1 MRKPLLLAVIL
12 VALTGLSAAAMY
24 ARRGGDLPTI
34 ATDVV
39 SRGNVVTL
47 VSATGTLEAVETVEV
62 GSQVSGVVQNLYAD
76 FNSIVRKGQ
85 VLARL
90 DPSLIQADISRA
102 QATLQGAEADR
113 ERLKVML
120 ADAETKQQR
129 AQSLADR
136 QLIPATDLETAVM
149 DRKTAE
155 AQLKAADAQV
165 TQARAALSQSQVNLQ
180 KTVIASPI
188 DGIVISRSVDVG
200 QTVAA
205 SLQAPTLFTLAA
217 DLTHM
222 QLKASIDESD
232 LGNIREGQPVTF
244 RVDAYPN
251 QVFNGVVQQVRL
263 NPVVEQ
269 NVVTYATMVSAPNPE
284 LKLKPGMTANL
295 SVEVARRDNV
305 LRVPSTAL
313 RFKPAANVLAA
324 LGGGASQGSTAR
336 AAAGSTVAK
345 PVGTTGA
352 SRPAAA
358 NQGTVWVYENATLQ
372 AKTVK
377 TGIADGTFT
386 EIVEG
391 PLDEGTPV
399 ATRATLPGS
408 ASTPTAPAQGS
419 SNPLLGPQPRR
430 F

>member
-1 MRKPLLLAVIL
+1 MKKPLPIAIIL
-12 VALTGLSAAAMY
+12 VALTGLSAATIY
-24 ARRGGDLPTI
+24 ARRGSDLPTI

-39 SRGNVVTL
+39 SRGNVVTV

-62 GSQVSGVVQNLYAD
+62 GSQVSGVVQILNAD
-76 FNSIVRKGQ
+76 FNSIVKKGQ

-102 QATLQGAEADR
+102 QATLQGAQADR
-113 ERLKVML
+113 ERLNVML
-120 ADAETKQQR
+120 IDADTKLKR

-136 QLIPATDLETAVM
+136 QLIPATDLETAVI

-165 TQARAALSQSQVNLQ
+165 TQARAALSQAQVNLQ
-180 KTVIASPI
+180 KTVITSPI
-188 DGIVISRSVDVG
+188 NGIVISRSVDVG

-205 SLQAPTLFTLAA
+205 SLQAPTLYTLAA

-244 RVDAYPN
+244 RVDAYPG

-269 NVVTYATMVSAPNPE
+269 NVVTYATMISAPNPE

-295 SVEVARRDNV
+295 SIEVARRENV
-305 LRVPSTAL
+305 LRVPAAAL
-313 RFKPAANVLAA
+313 RFKPAATVLAA
-324 LGGGASQGSTAR
+324 YGDAGSNGSTAR
-336 AAAGSTVAK
+336 AAAPASIAK

-352 SRPAAA
+352 PKPAA
-358 NQGTVWVYENATLQ
+358 NQGTVWVYDNATL
-372 AKTVK
+372 APKTVK
-377 TGIADGTFT
+377 TGITDGTLT

-391 PLDEGTPV
+391 QLDEGTSV
-399 ATRATLPGS
+399 ATRVTLPGS
-408 ASTPTAPAQGS
+408 ASAPASAQGN